1 LCVRGPAF
9 ESRLEGLFAEIRGG
23 EMPLRKLVVIDEEKC
38 DGCGLCATACHEG
51 AIQIIDGKARLVSE
65 SYCDGL
71 GDCLGE
77 CPQGAITIEEREA
90 APYDQRA
97 VDEHLAAVGR
107 EEEAPPSVRSSRLGQ
122 WPVQLMLVP
131 VGAPFLKEADILVT
145 ADCVPFAAADF
156 HDRYLAG
163 KALLVGCP
171 KFDDVRHY
179 YEKLKQMFTESR
191 PRSISVLRMQVPCCG
206 GLANLVTRARNE
218 AAPDTELSVVTLGIR
233 GEKISEERVPPPK

>member
-1 LCVRGPAF
+1 
-9 ESRLEGLFAEIRGG
+9 
-23 EMPLRKLVVIDEEKC
+23 MPLRKLVVIDEEKC

-51 AIQIIDGKARLVSE
+51 AIKIVDGKARLVSE

-77 CPQGAITIEEREA
+77 CPRGAITIEEREA
-90 APYDQRA
+90 VPYDQRA
-97 VDEHLAAVGR
+97 VDEHLASMSR
-107 EEEAPPSVRSSRLGQ
+107 EQGGGAASPGAGAETSAAGGQSRLGQ

-171 KFDDVRHY
+171 KFDDVAHY
-179 YEKLKQMFTESR
+179 YEKLKRMFTEER
-191 PRSISVLRMQVPCCG
+191 PASITVLRMQVPCCG
-206 GLANLVTRARNE
+206 GLAGVVTRARDE
-218 AAPDTELSVVTLGIR
+218 TVPGTELSVVTLGIR
-233 GEKISEERVPPPK
+233 GEEISVERIPSPE